1 MLETELL
8 TTTHKKDLKMKSI
21 LMLVII
27 GLATTQAQA
36 IGSLNLDFRA
46 DMLSQTYNDA
56 AEHGITGTTPPT
68 VPADLSNYRFVM
80 QTARLDYKGTMGD
93 TVSYRAR
100 IRFATRPQGAM
111 EVRDNSNPTVDMAFA
126 THKMSD
132 MIKLTVG
139 KFAIENGGF
148 EGNSAGADL
157 YLTSESYAGT
167 GTVLGSTAGVGY
179 KGYANQFYQ
188 TGAKVAFTLDT
199 HEVALMASN
208 LDLNSGRAGAGATA
222 NATAGLSTQNKSL
235 LGLVYKGSIM
245 DKTLSFIASYHGQT
259 VKEDFKN
266 NWIAA
271 GVQWNL
277 NPILAQLDYSLANNS
292 FVAGTTNF
300 KDELSSIVGK
310 VVYSVDE
317 NLGVGVKVISSEE
330 KLDGTTAY
338 KNKYM
343 SYGLQAEYKPVAAD
357 MYRYHIALNSRE
369 MTPDSNL
376 AFNDKRNLQEIIV
389 GMRING
395 DFLK

>member
-1 MLETELL
+1 
-8 TTTHKKDLKMKSI
+8 MKSI

-56 AEHGITGTTPPT
+56 AEYGIANTAPPA
-68 VPADLSNYRFVM
+68 VAPDLQNYRFVM

-93 TVSYRAR
+93 TISYRAR
-100 IRFATRPQGAM
+100 LRFATRPQGAM
-111 EVRDNSNPTVDMAFA
+111 EVRDNSNPTVDMAYA

-148 EGNSAGADL
+148 EGTTAGADL
-157 YLTSESYAGT
+157 YLTSESYGGT
-167 GTVLGSTAGVGY
+167 GSVLGSTGGVGF
-179 KGYANQFYQ
+179 KGYSNQFYQ
-188 TGAKVAFTLDT
+188 TGARVAFTFDT
-199 HEVALMASN
+199 HEVALMATN
-208 LDLNSGRAGAGATA
+208 LDLNAGRSGAGATT
-222 NATAGLSTQNKSL
+222 NATAGSSTQNKSM
-235 LGLVYKGSIM
+235 LGLVYKGSMM
-245 DKTLSFIASYHGQT
+245 DKTLSLIASYHGQT
-259 VKEDFKN
+259 VREDVKN
-266 NWIAA
+266 DWIAA
-271 GVQWNL
+271 GVQWNS
-277 NPILAQLDYSLANNS
+277 NPVLAQLDYNIANNS
-292 FVAGTTNF
+292 FLTGTTTF
-300 KDELSSIVGK
+300 KDQLTSIVGK

-317 NLGVGVKVISSEE
+317 NLGVGVKVVASEE
-330 KLDGTTAY
+330 KLDAATAV

-369 MTPDSNL
+369 MTPDTNL
-376 AFNDKRNLQEIIV
+376 AFNDKRSLQEIIV

>member
-1 MLETELL
+1 
-8 TTTHKKDLKMKSI
+8 MKRI

-46 DMLSQTYNDA
+46 DLLSQTYNDA
-56 AEHGITGTTPPT
+56 AEFGISNT
-68 VPADLSNYRFVM
+68 VPPAVAPDLSNYRFVM

-93 TVSYRAR
+93 AVSYRAR

-111 EVRDNSNPTVDMAFA
+111 EVRDNSNPTVDMAYA

-167 GTVLGSTAGVGY
+167 GALLGSTTATGLAAVGF
-179 KGYANQFYQ
+179 KGYSNQFYQ
-188 TGAKVAFTLDT
+188 TGAKVAFTFDT
-199 HEVALMASN
+199 HEVALMVSN
-208 LDLNSGRAGAGATA
+208 LDLNSGRTGATA
-222 NATAGLSTQNKSL
+222 TTNLTAGSSTQNRSM
-235 LGLVYKGSIM
+235 LGLVYKGSM
-245 DKTLSFIASYHGQT
+245 MEKTLSLIASYHGQN

-266 NWIAA
+266 DWIAA
-271 GVQWNL
+271 GVQWNS
-277 NPILAQLDYSLANNS
+277 NPVLAQLDYSVATNS
-292 FVAGTTNF
+292 FKTGTVNF

-317 NLGVGVKVISSEE
+317 NLGVGVKVVSSEE
-330 KLDGTTAY
+330 KLDAATAL

-357 MYRYHIALNSRE
+357 MYRYHIALNNRE
-369 MTPDSNL
+369 MTPDSTL